1 MRTIKGKLTEIG
13 QTNKIGNSNQ
23 SKYLYIQ
30 VSDDLIKD
38 VKVFDG
44 LDGKFRGSMGR
55 NVTVYI
61 DGGYLIGFTDDEG
74 KTYSSERT
82 SPITTIFLVF
92 LLLVGLVFS
101 LFIVG
106 IPIVFFVIQ
115 NMYANSKANAGA
127 DLPNAIQIPRS

>member
-1 MRTIKGKLTEIG
+1 MKTIKGQLTEIG

-30 VSDDLIKD
+30 IGDDFIKD
-38 VKVFDG
+38 VKTFDG
-44 LDGKFRGSMGR
+44 LDGKFRGSVGR
-55 NVTVYI
+55 NVTAYI

-82 SPITTIFLVF
+82 SAITMIFLLF
-92 LLLVGLVFS
+92 LLLIGLVFS

-106 IPIVFFVIQ
+106 IPLLISVFQ
-115 NMYANSKANAGA
+115 NMNANNKADAGA
-127 DLPNAIQIPRS
+127 DLPNAIQIPRN

>member
-1 MRTIKGKLTEIG
+1 MKTIKGQLTEIG
-13 QTNKIGNSNQ
+13 QTNKVGNSNQ

-30 VSDDLIKD
+30 IGDDLIKD
-38 VKVFDG
+38 VKTFDG

-55 NVTVYI
+55 NVTAYI

-82 SPITTIFLVF
+82 SAITKIF
-92 LLLVGLVFS
+92 LLLLLLFGLVCS

-106 IPIVFFVIQ
+106 IPLVVAVALS
-115 NMYANSKANAGA
+115 MYANTKADAGA
-127 DLPNAIQIPRS
+127 DLPNAIQIPRN